1 MEERVT
7 ECLDTMREAIT
18 KLLESANSEAE
29 IVGLMAMLFAGWEE
43 SLNRAIDEGTG
54 KIKNKEGEG
63 K

>member
-7 ECLDTMREAIT
+7 ECLDTIREAIT
-18 KLLESANSEAE
+18 KLLASANSEAE
-29 IVGLMAMLFAGWEE
+29 MVGLMAMLFARWEE

-63 K
+63 N